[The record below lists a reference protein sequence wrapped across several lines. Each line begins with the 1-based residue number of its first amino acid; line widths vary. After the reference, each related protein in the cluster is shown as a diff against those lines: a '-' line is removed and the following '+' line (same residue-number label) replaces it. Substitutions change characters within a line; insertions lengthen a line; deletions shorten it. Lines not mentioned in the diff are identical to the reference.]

1 MIRSGLLI
9 LDKPVGPTSHDMVAV
24 VRRELGIKRAGHTG
38 TLDPF
43 ASGLLL
49 VCVGPSTRLVEYF
62 HVLPKAYRA
71 TIVLG
76 DRRDTDDCTGKQ
88 IASSYAWQSL
98 SIADVE
104 AGLQQFLGTSDQVP
118 PDFSARRVGGRR
130 AYDAAREGAPLRLAA
145 RSIEVAEIRLL
156 DWSPPTLDVALTVST
171 GTYIRA
177 IARDLGDR
185 LGCHGHLSSLRRT
198 RIGPFDLEDAVDPG
212 ALTETAGS
220 ILRPLEAVRW
230 MPRRALG
237 ESEVADIS
245 VGRAVS
251 LGEVEPPVSPVPGM
265 DGSAVA
271 IVADGE
277 LAAIGIR
284 DGDLLKPAKVFCAA

>member
-1 MIRSGLLI
+1 MTPSGLLI

-24 VRRELGIKRAGHTG
+24 VRRELGIKRVGHTG

-49 VCVGPSTRLVEYF
+49 VCVGSATRLVEYF

-76 DRRDTDDCTGKQ
+76 DRRDTDDCTGEQ
-88 IASSYAWQSL
+88 TASSDSWKDLSL
-98 SIADVE
+98 ADVE
-104 AGLQQFLGTSDQVP
+104 EGLSHFVGVTEQTP
-118 PDFSARRVGGRR
+118 PDYSARQVAGRR
-130 AYDAAREGAPLRLAA
+130 AYAAAREGVPLELAA
-145 RSIEVAEIRLL
+145 RSIEVSQMRLVE
-156 DWSPPTLDVALTVST
+156 WTPPSVDVAMTVST

-185 LGCHGHLSSLRRT
+185 LGCHAHLSSLRRT
-198 RIGPFDLEDAVDPG
+198 RIGPFGLEDATDPS
-212 ALTETAGS
+212 ALSDAGVQ
-220 ILRPLEAVRW
+220 LVPPLEALRW
-230 MPRRALG
+230 MPRRVLSG
-237 ESEVADIS
+237 QEVEDIS
-245 VGRAVS
+245 TGRAVS
-251 LGEVEPPVSPVPGM
+251 LGELELPLERVAGVEEST
-265 DGSAVA
+265 VA
-271 IVADGE
+271 IAAQGE